1 MGLKKMKIRE
11 IKAKVPLYQ
20 HKKRGLPYD
29 YDLNIY
35 RGCSH
40 GCVYCYG
47 RKSHKY
53 LGSNNFDT
61 EIFVKTNIAEQ
72 LDDFLNNND
81 LNDSII
87 NLGGVCD
94 SYQELEQEYRL
105 MPKVL
110 KILIKHEQPTIIT
123 TKSDLIIRDLDL
135 IEELSNK
142 AEYVNIAL
150 TITNTKDEVTAKL
163 EPNTSIPEN
172 RFKVLKQLKG
182 KSMYTALHFM
192 PILPCFSDDK
202 ASLEQIT
209 GWAAEAEVDYMLSG
223 MLYLT
228 QNIKPSYYDF
238 LKENYPV
245 YLKEYQKLYKHG
257 RVNKKYK
264 ERVHDYLAEMRN
276 KYNINNSY
284 AKFLPKNRN
293 R

>member
-1 MGLKKMKIRE
+1 M
-11 IKAKVPLYQ
+11 
-20 HKKRGLPYD
+20 
-29 YDLNIY
+29 
-35 RGCSH
+35 
-40 GCVYCYG
+40 
-47 RKSHKY
+47 
-53 LGSNNFDT
+53 
-61 EIFVKTNIAEQ
+61 
-72 LDDFLNNND
+72 DDFLTNND
-81 LNDSII
+81 LKDSII

-94 SYQELEQEYRL
+94 SYQELEREYEL

-110 KILIKHEQPTIIT
+110 KVLIRHEQPIIIT

-150 TITNTKDEVTAKL
+150 TITNTKDDVTAKL

-172 RFKVLKQLKG
+172 RFKALKLLKG

-202 ASLEQIT
+202 VSLEQIT
-209 GWAAEAEVDYMLSG
+209 GWAAEAEVNYMLSG

-228 QNIKPSYYDF
+228 KSIKQRYYDF

-245 YLKEYQKLYKHG
+245 YLKEYQKLYKG
-257 RVNKKYK
+257 GGADKKYK
-264 ERVHDYLAEMRN
+264 ARVHDYLAEMRN